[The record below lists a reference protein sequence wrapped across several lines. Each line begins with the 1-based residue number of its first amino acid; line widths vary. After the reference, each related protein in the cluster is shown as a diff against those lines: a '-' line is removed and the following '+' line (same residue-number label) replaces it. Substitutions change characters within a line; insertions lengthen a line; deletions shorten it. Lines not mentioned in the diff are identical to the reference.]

1 MMIKEGFIDM
11 HQTQAMVCCLREQ
24 IASNVREWLARPRTL
39 AELYGITQAISHHF
53 LVFTHHVH
61 NICKEE
67 DDAIKRETQAMLN
80 QLSISWKCMDTK
92 CSPAAR
98 PVTTRFKAP
107 LTNTVRTPTA
117 EAVWGIS
124 LICQVTQIRT
134 FHITPPSAARM
145 LPFHRKQNAKKGKH
159 KTNHAST
166 TLAASEV
173 DHAKASMAPI
183 NDQWKPSPAICR
195 SSSSVSFVSVC
206 WSRFT

>member
-1 MMIKEGFIDM
+1 MVNFVNWSHTGKSYVCIRRHRGGGLELIHYNGRYGSRTHPPPPTPPRGGIVMIKEGFIDM

-107 LTNTVRTPTA
+107 LTNTVRTPYSRSCLGNIAYLSSDSNQNISYHTA
-117 EAVWGIS
+117 KCGAN
-124 LICQVTQIRT
+124 
-134 FHITPPSAARM
+134 AA
-145 LPFHRKQNAKKGKH
+145 LP
-159 KTNHAST
+159 
-166 TLAASEV
+166 
-173 DHAKASMAPI
+173 
-183 NDQWKPSPAICR
+183 
-195 SSSSVSFVSVC
+195 
-206 WSRFT
+206 